1 MTSPPPLPP
10 APPTYDPPGGQLPP
24 PLPGPA
30 VRPPLQRSR
39 TNKVIGGVSGG
50 LAEYTGVDAL
60 LWRVGFVAVTLAWG
74 VGLIVYPLLWLLMPA
89 GPVDPSAQVAR
100 ARRAAGP
107 RSPVPGIT
115 LAAVLILVG
124 IGALLARFTA
134 LDLGARAFL
143 GGALLVVGV
152 GLAVAAVTGA
162 GRGARVGLIVLGVV
176 LTLAAVAAT
185 TVQVPDVREGDRTYR
200 PLTAV
205 SVQPQYDSG
214 VGDLTLDLTAID
226 LSDVDE
232 AIPLMVHSGIG
243 DVDVIV
249 PRSADVVVDVDNGLG
264 DADVFGRPSDDG
276 FHPGTGSAAW
286 TDDGRAEFRL
296 TIESGIGDV
305 EVSRG

>member
-1 MTSPPPLPP
+1 
-10 APPTYDPPGGQLPP
+10 
-24 PLPGPA
+24 
-30 VRPPLQRSR
+30 
-39 TNKVIGGVSGG
+39 VIGGVSGG

-89 GPVDPSAQVAR
+89 GPVDPAAQVVR
-100 ARRAAGP
+100 ARRDRGP
-107 RSPVPGIT
+107 RSPIPGIT

-124 IGALLARFTA
+124 IGALLTRFTA
-134 LDLGARAFL
+134 VDLGARAFL

-162 GRGARVGLIVLGVV
+162 GRGARIGLTVLGV
-176 LTLAAVAAT
+176 LLAFAAVAAT
-185 TVQVPDVREGDRTYR
+185 SVRVPDVREGDRTYR

-205 SVQPQYDSG
+205 AVQPQYDSG

-226 LSDVDE
+226 LSGLRRPITV
-232 AIPLMVHSGIG
+232 MVHSGIG

-249 PRSADVVVDVDNGLG
+249 PRSADVQVDVDNGLG
-264 DADVFGRPSDDG
+264 DAEVFGRPSDGG
-276 FHPGTGSAAW
+276 FHPGTGGAAW
-286 TDDGRAEFRL
+286 TDDDDAEFRL

>member
-1 MTSPPPLPP
+1 M
-10 APPTYDPPGGQLPP
+10 
-24 PLPGPA
+24 
-30 VRPPLQRSR
+30 
-39 TNKVIGGVSGG
+39 IGGVSGG

-74 VGLIVYPLLWLLMPA
+74 VGLIIYPLLWLLMPA
-89 GPVDPSAQVAR
+89 GPVDPTAAVAR
-100 ARRAAGP
+100 AQRARGP

-162 GRGARVGLIVLGVV
+162 GRGAKAGMIVLGVV
-176 LTLAAVAAT
+176 LAFAAVAAT
-185 TVQVPDVREGDRTYR
+185 TVRVPDVREGDRSYR
-200 PLTAV
+200 PLTA
-205 SVQPQYDSG
+205 SDVQPQYDSG

-226 LSDVDE
+226 LADLGRPISVV
-232 AIPLMVHSGIG
+232 VHSGIG

-249 PRSADVVVDVDNGLG
+249 PRSADVQVDVDNGLG
-264 DADVFGRPSDDG
+264 DAEVFGRRSDNG
-276 FHPGTGSAAW
+276 YHPGTGGAAW
-286 TDDGRAEFRL
+286 TDDDDAEFRL

>member
-1 MTSPPPLPP
+1 MTSPPLPP
-10 APPTYDPPGGQLPP
+10 APPTYDPPMGQLPSP
-24 PLPGPA
+24 PPGPPP
-30 VRPPLQRSR
+30 RPPLQRSR

-89 GPVDPSAQVAR
+89 APVDPTAVATRTPR
-100 ARRAAGP
+100 APAGP

-124 IGALLARFTA
+124 IGALLTRFT
-134 LDLGARAFL
+134 DIDFGARAFL

-162 GRGARVGLIVLGVV
+162 GRGAKVGLIVLGVV
-176 LTLAAVAAT
+176 LAFAAVAAT
-185 TVQVPDVREGDRTYR
+185 TVRVPDAREGDRTYR
-200 PLTAV
+200 PLTAAA
-205 SVQPQYDSG
+205 VQPQYDSG
-214 VGDLTLDLTAID
+214 VGDLTLDLT
-226 LSDVDE
+226 DVDL
-232 AIPLMVHSGIG
+232 AGVSRPISVTLHSGIG
-243 DVDVIV
+243 DVEVVV
-249 PRSADVVVDVDNGLG
+249 PRSADVQVQVDNGIG
-264 DADVFGRPSDDG
+264 DAEVFGEPSDGG
-276 FHPGTGSAAW
+276 FYPGTGSAAW
-286 TDDGRAEFRL
+286 TDDDDAEFRL

>member
-1 MTSPPPLPP
+1 MGQLP
-10 APPTYDPPGGQLPP
+10 APPPGPP
-24 PLPGPA
+24 P
-30 VRPPLQRSR
+30 RPPLQRSR

-89 GPVDPSAQVAR
+89 GPVDPAAQVAR
-100 ARRAAGP
+100 AQRAPAGP
-107 RSPVPGIT
+107 RSPIPGIT

-124 IGALLARFTA
+124 IGALITRFTDI
-134 LDLGARAFL
+134 DLGARAFL

-162 GRGARVGLIVLGVV
+162 GRGVKVGMVVLGVV
-176 LTLAAVAAT
+176 LTVAAVAAT
-185 TVQVPDVREGDRTYR
+185 TVRLPDGPDRDRTYR
-200 PLTAV
+200 PLTAA
-205 SVQPQYDSG
+205 SVQPQYDGG

-226 LSDVDE
+226 LSGLDE
-232 AIPLMVHSGIG
+232 PVPVVLHSGIG
-243 DVDVIV
+243 DVDVVV
-249 PRSADVVVDVDNGLG
+249 PRSADVLVSVDNGIG
-264 DADVFGRPSDDG
+264 DAEVFGVPSDNG

-296 TIESGIGDV
+296 TIKSGIGDV

>member
-1 MTSPPPLPP
+1 
-10 APPTYDPPGGQLPP
+10 
-24 PLPGPA
+24 
-30 VRPPLQRSR
+30 
-39 TNKVIGGVSGG
+39 VIGGVSGG

-89 GPVDPSAQVAR
+89 APVDPTAVATRTPR
-100 ARRAAGP
+100 APAGP

-124 IGALLARFTA
+124 IGALLTRFT
-134 LDLGARAFL
+134 DIDFGARAFL

-162 GRGARVGLIVLGVV
+162 GRGAKVGLIVLGVV
-176 LTLAAVAAT
+176 LAFAAVAAT
-185 TVQVPDVREGDRTYR
+185 TVRVPDDRTGDRTYR
-200 PLTAV
+200 PLTAEA
-205 SVQPQYDSG
+205 VQSQYDRG

-226 LSDVDE
+226 LTGVDE
-232 AIPLMVHSGIG
+232 PIPVTVHSGIG
-243 DVDVIV
+243 DVEVIV
-249 PRSADVVVDVDNGLG
+249 PRSADVLVDVDNGLG
-264 DADVFGRPSDDG
+264 DADVFGRPSDNG
-276 FHPGTGSAAW
+276 FHPGTGSATW
-286 TDDGRAEFRL
+286 TDDGRAEFRF

>member
-1 MTSPPPLPP
+1 MGQLP
-10 APPTYDPPGGQLPP
+10 APPPGPP
-24 PLPGPA
+24 P
-30 VRPPLQRSR
+30 RPPLQRSR
-39 TNKVIGGVSGG
+39 TNKVLGGVSGG

-74 VGLIVYPLLWLLMPA
+74 VGLIIYPLLWLLMPA
-89 GPVDPSAQVAR
+89 APVDPNAVATRTPR
-100 ARRAAGP
+100 APAGP

-124 IGALLARFTA
+124 IGALITRFTD
-134 LDLGARAFL
+134 LDLGARGFL

-162 GRGARVGLIVLGVV
+162 GRGAKVGLIVLGVV
-176 LTLAAVAAT
+176 LAFAAVAAT
-185 TVQVPDVREGDRTYR
+185 TVRIPDDRTGDRTYR
-200 PLTAV
+200 PLTAEAV
-205 SVQPQYDSG
+205 RSQYDRG

-226 LSDVDE
+226 LSGIEDP
-232 AIPLMVHSGIG
+232 IPVMVHSGIG
-243 DVDVIV
+243 DVEIVV
-249 PRSADVVVDVDNGLG
+249 PRSADVLVDVDNGLG
-264 DADVFGRPSDDG
+264 DADVFGRASDNG

-286 TDDGRAEFRL
+286 TDDGRAEFRF